1 MATHPDVTAK
11 MRAEVLNICGDQ
23 VPTYESIK
31 QMKYGTRPS
40 LGKYSQAL
48 ITPIQ

>member
-1 MATHPDVTAK
+1 MATHPDVAAK

-31 QMKYGTRPS
+31 QMKYG
-40 LGKYSQAL
+40 K
-48 ITPIQ
+48 